1 MSDDDNIVN
10 VNGVKNKTIIGLKS
24 ITTVLKCVPKEC

>member
-10 VNGVKNKTIIGLKS
+10 VNGVKNKIIIGLKYTFQV
-24 ITTVLKCVPKEC
+24 TTEINMLS